1 MVEKQCHEETLVDQ
15 HPIPAG
21 EVVVAGVTAVGD
33 EQITGHL
40 SLLLVS
46 PFLAGV
52 FFVANRGILQ
62 MLAQVVV
69 GNFLTCEIN
78 GCSSILKGILA
89 VSYVHQLHLVFIGEF
104 CIYMQCPSVMFI
116 VGLKDY
122 KEK

>member
-78 GCSSILKGILA
+78 GCSSI
-89 VSYVHQLHLVFIGEF
+89 
-104 CIYMQCPSVMFI
+104 
-116 VGLKDY
+116 
-122 KEK
+122 